1 MNSLDSSVVSHFDSA
16 VICMCACAIPVTWH
30 WLRVKGYYDTEIFGD
45 SVQNV
50 PGHPEVVPHGDAL
63 TGAHLELPLKQKI
76 QNMIILV
83 HLTVL
88 VNNSIDVSSAF
99 AN

>member
-1 MNSLDSSVVSHFDSA
+1 MNSLDSSIVSHFDSA

-63 TGAHLELPLKQKI
+63 TGAHLELPLKQKFKI
-76 QNMIILV
+76 
-83 HLTVL
+83 
-88 VNNSIDVSSAF
+88 
-99 AN
+99 